1 MSVILPANWDN
12 VGGSGK
18 SMNQLGDDWS
28 IRAYGFS
35 NENNAFIFED
45 ITDPR
50 GRLGSIEKARL
61 NQPEPIF
68 YLGGTFVAD
77 EDVTGGENPTF
88 TPERSIVV
96 PEGAVLVFPLIN
108 ALEPNAVLVPPAP
121 ENEDQARAT
130 ANFFFDDP
138 SRFTATVIVDGIVE
152 TSIGPVTSLPGEGLD
167 PVDPS
172 FRRQSFSGFEYTI
185 PEDNIFDITRA
196 PDDFPAQTVSG
207 AVSDGYWYAFDT
219 SDLGPGSHTLQFK
232 ASIDVDADGESDFTL
247 EVTYNLLNP
256 IEGNN
261 RKNKLRGTKGNDYID
276 GGAGPDKLR
285 GLKGDDLI
293 VGGDG
298 ADVID
303 GGKGDDELWGDGG
316 FDTFIFKRGYG
327 QDTIFDFARK
337 EVVKIKGFTEYTL
350 EDVTLPS
357 GVNAVQIDFGNDD
370 MLTLVGVESAD
381 LSVNPWRW
389 HNYTITLL

>member
-1 MSVILPANWDN
+1 MSVILPGNWDN

-18 SMNQLGDDWS
+18 SMNQLGDEWW

-35 NENNAFIFED
+35 NEKNAFIFED

-61 NQPEPIF
+61 NQPDPIF

-77 EDVTGGENPTF
+77 EDVTGGGGPTF

-108 ALEPNAVLVPPAP
+108 ALEPNAVLEPPAP
-121 ENEDQARAT
+121 ENEDQARET

-138 SRFTATVIVDGIVE
+138 SIFTATVTVDGISE
-152 TSIGPVTSLPGEGLD
+152 TIGPVTSLPGSGLD
-167 PVDPS
+167 PVENS
-172 FRRQSFSGFEYTI
+172 FRRQSVSGFEYTI

-196 PDDFPAQTVSG
+196 PLDFPAQTVSG

-219 SDLGPGSHTLQFK
+219 SDLGPGSHTLEFD
-232 ASIDVDADGESDFTL
+232 ASIDVDADGNSDFTL
-247 EVTYNLLNP
+247 EVTYNILNP
-256 IEGNN
+256 IEGSNGKNN
-261 RKNKLRGTKGNDYID
+261 LNGTKGNDYID
-276 GGAGPDKLR
+276 GGDGPDKLM

-293 VGGDG
+293 VRGDG

-303 GGKGDDELWGDGG
+303 GGKGNDELWGDGG
-316 FDTFIFKRGYG
+316 LDTFIFKRNYG
-327 QDTIFDFARK
+327 NDKIFDFEPG
-337 EVVKIKGFTEYTL
+337 EVVEIKGFSEIP
-350 EDVTLPS
+350 DPVDIDLPS
-357 GVNAVQIDFGNDD
+357 GVSAAQIDFNGDD
-370 MLTLVGVESAD
+370 ILTFVNVASSD
-381 LSVNPWRW
+381 LSVNLAES
-389 HNYTITLL
+389 TITL